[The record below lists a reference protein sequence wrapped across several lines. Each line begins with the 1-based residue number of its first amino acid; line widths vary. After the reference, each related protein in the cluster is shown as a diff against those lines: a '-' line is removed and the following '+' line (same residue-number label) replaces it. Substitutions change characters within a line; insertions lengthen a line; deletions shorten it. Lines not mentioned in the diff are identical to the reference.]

1 MRFDWL
7 WGQKEAIFNL
17 LCWHLYL
24 SVVPVLIGL
33 ILAIPAGIL
42 IYRAAHIKHLI
53 LNILGLL
60 YTIPSLA
67 LFVLLPGILGTKILD
82 TLNVVVAL
90 TLYAFSLLARTV
102 CDGLDSVP
110 EDTRQAAVALG
121 YRPLQR
127 FFRVELPLAVPVIAS
142 GMRVVLVSNVS
153 IVSIAAVVGM
163 PQLGALFTQGF
174 QLHFLTP
181 IIAGIVLCIAL
192 ALILDNLLLLGANKI
207 TAWKPKRSAR

>member
-7 WGQKEAIFNL
+7 WAQKDAIFNL

-24 SVVPVLIGL
+24 SVAPVLIGL

-42 IYRAAHIKHLI
+42 IYRITRLKNLL
-53 LNILGLL
+53 LNMLGLL

-67 LFVLLPGILGTKILD
+67 LFVLLPGILGTRILD

-127 FFRVELPLAVPVIAS
+127 LFLVELPLAVPVIAA

-192 ALILDNLLLLGANKI
+192 ALILDNLLLLGANRI
-207 TAWKPKRSAR
+207 TAWKPTRSGR